1 MTKNKKLKKILN
13 IKRRYHFK
21 SNGFDNCSN
30 VYCIVDL
37 YALRYMIR
45 DQLSLFESQTHVNNT
60 LITDQPVDL
69 STVVDKDDPIIK
81 NRYFIYPTGGKHPY
95 ANFDKKLNSQ
105 DYPFIEDRNS
115 GKKGQK
121 RIIQITA
128 RKGVIYPYI
137 SLRRVNEHDRKGLA
151 NIICIHKITARAFV
165 NPGKLDPYDSYTV
178 VDHIDGKSW
187 NYRISNLRFVTRSQ
201 NSMGCKKIS
210 KKDIF
215 EVAKKEGRF

>member
-1 MTKNKKLKKILN
+1 M
-13 IKRRYHFK
+13 
-21 SNGFDNCSN
+21 
-30 VYCIVDL
+30 DL
-37 YALRYMIR
+37 YALWYMIR

-60 LITDQPVDL
+60 LITDKPVDL
-69 STVVDKDDPIIK
+69 STVMDKDKPIVK

-95 ANFDKKLNSQ
+95 ANFDKKLSSQ

-121 RIIQITA
+121 RIIQITT
-128 RKGVIYPYI
+128 RKGIIYPYI
-137 SLRRVNEHDRKGLA
+137 GLELLNPQDGKGLSTL
-151 NIICIHKITARAFV
+151 ICIHKIIARAFI

-178 VDHIDGKSW
+178 VDHIDGKPW

-201 NSMGCKKIS
+201 NAMGCKKIS

>member
-1 MTKNKKLKKILN
+1 
-13 IKRRYHFK
+13 
-21 SNGFDNCSN
+21 
-30 VYCIVDL
+30 
-37 YALRYMIR
+37 MIR
-45 DQLSLFESQTHVNNT
+45 DQLSLFESSTHLNNVY
-60 LITDQPVDL
+60 ITDQPVDL
-69 STVVDKDDPIIK
+69 STVMDKDKPIVK

-95 ANFDKKLNSQ
+95 ANFDKKLSSQ

-121 RIIQITA
+121 RIIQITT
-128 RKGVIYPYI
+128 RKGIIYPYI
-137 SLRRVNEHDRKGLA
+137 GLELLNPQDGKGLSTL
-151 NIICIHKITARAFV
+151 ICIHKIIARAFI

-178 VDHIDGKSW
+178 VDHIDEKPW

-201 NSMGCKKIS
+201 NAMGCKKIS